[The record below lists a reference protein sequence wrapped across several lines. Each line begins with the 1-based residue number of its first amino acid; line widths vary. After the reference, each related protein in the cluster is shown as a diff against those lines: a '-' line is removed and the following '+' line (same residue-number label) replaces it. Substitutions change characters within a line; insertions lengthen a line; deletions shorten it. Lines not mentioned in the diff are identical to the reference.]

1 MGETVLFND
10 HWFFKFGK
18 AEPMCLERNK
28 TGVAGGA
35 SALTV
40 KEGNQPAFPQLL
52 KALSGENAGKEIYHL
67 IEDLEPG
74 WKEVTLPHDW
84 TAGQPYSHEEDGS
97 AGYHKRGEGWY
108 RKKFRIPE
116 EWKRQRV
123 HLELDGVMHSTRI
136 WLNGCYLGNHFSGYT
151 GFELDLTEY
160 LWYDGQENVLLIRAD
175 NTTAEGWW
183 EEGGGIYRN
192 VWLKTYS
199 SCHFQRHG
207 VFVYTPD
214 LSPESAVIAVEGTIE
229 NETSEEKKL
238 CVRHEIRDESGV
250 SIAQG
255 SECLR
260 CGPLEKVCCKL
271 TLTAE
276 NPNLWEEKRPYRYT
290 LVSCLLDAD
299 GNTLD
304 SRETKFGI
312 RTLIYKADG
321 LHWNGRLV
329 ELKGVCEHQDFAV
342 VGAALSRDILRYKLC
357 VLREMGANAIRCAH
371 HAASPELLELCD
383 ELGILVLN
391 ENRHFEVTREG
402 IDDLRELIIG
412 ARNHPCVFMWCLEN
426 EEFITAGKIGENI
439 LSRLMQYARKYDPT
453 RQITI
458 AGQFSK
464 ENLAYMKLPD
474 VTGFN
479 YDYDDAQKLLNQF
492 PRQLVMATES
502 VSFAST
508 RGEYEDSPEK
518 GYCTSYDSGSYYL
531 KLMKMADEN
540 VDFGTLGGALG
551 TMDEGGKLLFSWR
564 HYRYQLPKLGG
575 VFLWTG
581 FDYRGEPFP
590 WYWPSKSSQYGACD
604 RCGFPK
610 DAFYY
615 WKSVWTE
622 EPMIHMLPHWNWQG
636 KEGQKVL
643 IEIYS
648 NCDAVE
654 VFVNGEALGK
664 KSHQRGDI
672 TKFEAVYRPG
682 EIEAVGYGGHQDVP
696 QARHRISTA
705 EEPFA
710 VKLAERLRGKNQ
722 LLLEARVVD
731 AKGRVCPWAEN
742 LLRIEATGGKLCG
755 ADNGDPSAE
764 PQEKAD
770 RISAFHGKAL
780 FILQK
785 TNSELEVKIT
795 SEGLISGDFQLK

>member
-1 MGETVLFND
+1 MREKILFND
-10 HWFFKFGK
+10 HWQFKLGK

-40 KEGNQPAFPQLL
+40 KERNQPVIPQLL

-67 IEDLEPG
+67 MDDLEPG
-74 WKEVTLPHDW
+74 WGEVTLPHDW
-84 TAGQPYSHEEDGS
+84 TARQPYTREADGS
-97 AGYHKRGEGWY
+97 AGYHERGEGWY
-108 RKKFRIPE
+108 RKKFRIPQ
-116 EWKRQRV
+116 EWSQKRV
-123 HLELDGVMHSTRI
+123 HLELEGVMRNAAA

-160 LWYDGQENVLLIRAD
+160 LWYGNQENVLLIRAD

-192 VWLKTYS
+192 VWLKAYS
-199 SCHFQRHG
+199 PCHFQRHG
-207 VFVYTPD
+207 VFVYTSQ
-214 LSPESAVIAVEGTIE
+214 LKPEAAQVVIEGTVE
-229 NETSEEKKL
+229 NESPGAMRL
-238 CVRHEIRDESGV
+238 AIRHEVRDENRKCAAEGSGDFTC
-250 SIAQG
+250 
-255 SECLR
+255 ET
-260 CGPLEKVCCKL
+260 LERASHKL
-271 TLTAE
+271 EVTVH
-276 NPNLWEEKRPYRYT
+276 NPKLWEQNRPCRYT
-290 LVSCLLDAD
+290 LISTLTDAD
-299 GNTLD
+299 GDILD
-304 SRETKFGI
+304 RVETKFGI
-312 RTLIYKADG
+312 RTLEYREDG
-321 LHWNGRLV
+321 LYWNGRMV
-329 ELKGVCEHQDFAV
+329 ELKGVCDHQDFAV
-342 VGAALSRDILRYKLC
+342 VGAAMTEDILRYKLC
-357 VLREMGANAIRCAH
+357 VLREMGANALRCAH
-371 HAASPELLELCD
+371 HAASPALLELCD

-402 IDDLRELIIG
+402 IDDLKELILG
-412 ARNHPCVFMWCLEN
+412 SRNHPCVFMWCLEN
-426 EEFITAGKIGENI
+426 EEFITAGPMGERI
-439 LSRLMQYARKYDPT
+439 LKRLLQFTRKYDPT

-464 ENLAYMKLPD
+464 ENLAYMNLPD

-479 YDYDDAQKLLNQF
+479 YDYDDAQKLLDQN
-492 PRQLVMATES
+492 PRQPVMATES
-502 VSFAST
+502 VSFAAT

-518 GYCTSYDSGSYYL
+518 GYCSSYDSGSYYL
-531 KLMKMADEN
+531 KLMKMADAN

-551 TMDEGGKLLFSWR
+551 TIDEGGRLPFSWR

-636 KEGQKVL
+636 KEGQKVP

-648 NCDAVE
+648 NCDVVE
-654 VFVNGEALGK
+654 VFVNGETLGK

-672 TKFEAVYRPG
+672 TQFEAVYRPG
-682 EIEAVGYGGHQDVP
+682 EIEAVGYGGHKDKP

-710 VKLAERLRGKNQ
+710 VKLAERFRGTDQ
-722 LLLEARVVD
+722 LLLEAQVVD
-731 AKGRVCPWAEN
+731 QNDNICPWAEN
-742 LLRIEATGGKLCG
+742 LLQLEAAGWELCG
-755 ADNGDPSAE
+755 AENGDPSAAL
-764 PQEKAD
+764 QEKAD
-770 RISAFHGKAL
+770 RIPAFHGKAL
-780 FILQK
+780 FILQR
-785 TNSELEVKIT
+785 TNNELEVGIT
-795 SEGLISGDFQLK
+795 SEGLISGNFQLK